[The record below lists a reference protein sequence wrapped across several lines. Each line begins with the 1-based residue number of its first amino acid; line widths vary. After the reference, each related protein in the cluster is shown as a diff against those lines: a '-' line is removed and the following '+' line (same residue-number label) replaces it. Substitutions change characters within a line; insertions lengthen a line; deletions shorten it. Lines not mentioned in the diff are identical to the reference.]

1 MGTIFQETVAM
12 DLTSCESWIN
22 FLSEESK
29 IFKTSIFSKLCF
41 PKCDNFKIS
50 NTDNICLSLSRTKWV
65 RFNNERTKFSE
76 LWGYT
81 SKLKIIKIFFMKQYF
96 FLNSNH
102 DHPPQSAVN
111 FIIYQ
116 NCSQKDI
123 KLLSRKDVIAL
134 FTFNLCFIRIS
145 SVIYPQSYC

>member
-1 MGTIFQETVAM
+1 MIRQESVFHPK
-12 DLTSCESWIN
+12 N
-22 FLSEESK
+22 KKFV
-29 IFKTSIFSKLCF
+29 KLPFFTNCFF
-41 PKCDNFKIS
+41 PKYDIVKIS
-50 NTDNICLSLSRTKWV
+50 STDDICLSLCLEL
-65 RFNNERTKFSE
+65 NELGLTMNKK

-81 SKLKIIKIFFMKQYF
+81 LKLKIIKIFFMKQYF

>member
-1 MGTIFQETVAM
+1 MIRQESVFHPK
-12 DLTSCESWIN
+12 N
-22 FLSEESK
+22 KKFV
-29 IFKTSIFSKLCF
+29 KLPFFTNCFF
-41 PKCDNFKIS
+41 PKYDIVKIS
-50 NTDNICLSLSRTKWV
+50 STDDICLSLCLEL
-65 RFNNERTKFSE
+65 NELGLTMNKK

-81 SKLKIIKIFFMKQYF
+81 LKLKITKIFFMKQYF

-145 SVIYPQSYC
+145 SVVYPQSYC